1 MLLKAS
7 VRLPTLSSLHYLL
20 FSETFAEAFL
30 ILLTSFSPETAKTT
44 STREKI
50 CSGQSYKASTI
61 VIYDSRVI
69 PDLKIP
75 HITTLES

>member
-1 MLLKAS
+1 MLIFVCTQTTESKPVKL
-7 VRLPTLSSLHYLL
+7 
-20 FSETFAEAFL
+20 ET
-30 ILLTSFSPETAKTT
+30 
-44 STREKI
+44 
-50 CSGQSYKASTI
+50 SGQSYKASTI